1 VKGGQIKVQKATT
14 GETFIKFINK
24 NKKAGG

>member
-1 VKGGQIKVQKATT
+1 VKGGQIKVQKAAA
-14 GETFIKFINK
+14 GENLIKFINK